1 MPPDLPAGLW
11 PLVHRAAAET
21 DWPPASPAAA
31 DAFLG
36 QATRHGLLPLL
47 FEAEG
52 TLPPAVTEALA
63 RHRAW
68 LRVHAQRMAR
78 LRETIPR
85 LGAALGAEAFVLL
98 KGADYMNRLYPRPDL
113 RPMEDVD
120 ILVPRS
126 RIDAVCARLQAAGL
140 RQGFPAGAVSKVA
153 SYHERVFDWDG
164 TIVEVHHSFIQRP
177 RHRIDYDAVWSRRV
191 PVESGAGAGV
201 ARLGDADALAYHAL
215 ALGIDAFAV
224 PLIRYVDL
232 WLMLRRAP
240 DVLPAAAER
249 ARQWQSVH
257 AFYGAFRQAFRFFPE
272 LAMPDRAS
280 VVEGLLRRPAR
291 IFVDRWVL
299 PRPREHG
306 REKAPGRGLRLWRK
320 FWLMDN
326 LRRRAGFA
334 LHHVY
339 AMAAGRWS

>member
-1 MPPDLPAGLW
+1 MPPDLPAALW
-11 PLVHRAAAET
+11 PLVYRAAAEAG
-21 DWPPASPAAA
+21 WPPDSPAAA
-31 DAFLG
+31 DAFLA

-47 FEAEG
+47 FEAEA
-52 TLPPAVTEALA
+52 TLPPLVAEALA

-85 LGAALGAEAFVLL
+85 LGAALGDEPFALL
-98 KGADYMNRLYPRPDL
+98 KGADYMHRLYPRPDL

-120 ILVPRS
+120 ILVPRG
-126 RIDAVCARLQAAGL
+126 RIDAVCARLRAAGL

-164 TIVEVHHSFIQRP
+164 VIVEVHHSFIQRA
-177 RHRIDYDAVWSRRV
+177 RHRIDYDGIWSRRL
-191 PVESGAGAGV
+191 PAEGGAGA
-201 ARLGDADALAYHAL
+201 ARLADADALAYHAL
-215 ALGIDAFAV
+215 ALSIDAFAV

-232 WLMLRRAP
+232 WLMLRWAP
-240 DVLPAAAER
+240 DALPAAAER
-249 ARQWQSVH
+249 AREWQSVH
-257 AFYGAFRQAFRFFPE
+257 AFYGAFRQAFRFFPDLRTAE
-272 LAMPDRAS
+272 RAA
-280 VVEGLLRRPAR
+280 VVEGLLRPPAR
-291 IFVDRWVL
+291 AFVDRWVL

-306 REKAPGRGLRLWRK
+306 REKAVGRGLRLWRK